1 MSGRFNLFGSIK
13 MVKRKKNNNGKV
25 PIPAQLIK
33 IKVKTRKIKKG
44 YKITGYKE
52 KKTYKEHRITGYK
65 EKVVY
70 DKSGLPV
77 RVKKVPIKTPIY
89 KPKLVPIETPTY
101 KTETEV
107 RITSPALRE
116 AARKRLQLPKLKKYG
131 KYLIPTKRIV
141 IKIGKRR

>member
-13 MVKRKKNNNGKV
+13 MVKRKKNNNGK
-25 PIPAQLIK
+25 PAQLIK
-33 IKVKTRKIKKG
+33 IKVKTRKIKTG

-70 DKSGLPV
+70 DKMGLPV

-89 KPKLVPIETPTY
+89 KLKLVPIETPTY
-101 KTETEV
+101 KKETEV

-131 KYLIPTKRIV
+131 KYLIPTKRLV